1 MVSLGG
7 LEALE
12 ELSKCCDGARDE
24 ARDEARGVSS
34 DDACDEDKLDRL
46 TAVDRGADRG
56 ADRLALLE
64 ECSVV
69 EDAAS
74 RLEGSSAAFEGL
86 LVCSFAVKGQY
97 VV

>member
-1 MVSLGG
+1 M
-7 LEALE
+7 
-12 ELSKCCDGARDE
+12 CCDGARDA
-24 ARDEARGVSS
+24 ARDEARGVPS
-34 DDACDEDKLDRL
+34 DEACDEYELDRL

-74 RLEGSSAAFEGL
+74 RLEGSSAACEEL
-86 LVCSFAVKGQY
+86 LVCSSPVKGQY